1 VTLLGFED
9 ANVRS
14 VVLGSMLLGAGAGVL
29 GSFTLLRKRA
39 LLGDALAHAALPGV
53 CLAFLVTQTKHPLVL
68 LVGAAIT
75 GGLGIAAV
83 NTIVRRS
90 RIKEDAALALTLS
103 VFFGFGI
110 VLLTRIQKSGAAAQ
124 AGLDKFLFGQAAS
137 LVQADVWL
145 LGGVTVVLLAG
156 VFLAF
161 KEFKLLTFDSAFAA
175 SLGWPIG
182 RLDFFLSTLIV
193 LSVTVGLQLVG
204 VVLMAAMLIT
214 PAAAARFWTDRLPR
228 MLAIAALIGALSG
241 ALGAFISMLAPR
253 MPTGPWAVIAATFA
267 FAVSLFAAPRR
278 GVIARGIRH
287 WRTRRRTAEEN
298 VLKTLYHLGERD
310 GDWTRAH
317 TADDLARR
325 RHMGL
330 GAAQRTLG
338 RLDRSGW
345 AVRGSAGW
353 SFTGPGLD
361 RARRMVRLHRL
372 WEVYL
377 SERLNLA
384 ADHVHEDAE
393 HIEHVLTPELE
404 AELEAILARPEYDPH
419 RQPIPYDP
427 APGEMPPEGPVPSRA
442 AERGR

>member
-1 VTLLGFED
+1 VVAGFSREAARVTLLGFED

-182 RLDFFLSTLIV
+182 RQ
-193 LSVTVGLQLVG
+193 GG
-204 VVLMAAMLIT
+204 
-214 PAAAARFWTDRLPR
+214 RE
-228 MLAIAALIGALSG
+228 IGDI
-241 ALGAFISMLAPR
+241 LGPL
-253 MPTGPWAVIAATFA
+253 
-267 FAVSLFAAPRR
+267 
-278 GVIARGIRH
+278 
-287 WRTRRRTAEEN
+287 
-298 VLKTLYHLGERD
+298 
-310 GDWTRAH
+310 
-317 TADDLARR
+317 
-325 RHMGL
+325 
-330 GAAQRTLG
+330 
-338 RLDRSGW
+338 
-345 AVRGSAGW
+345 
-353 SFTGPGLD
+353 
-361 RARRMVRLHRL
+361 
-372 WEVYL
+372 
-377 SERLNLA
+377 
-384 ADHVHEDAE
+384 
-393 HIEHVLTPELE
+393 
-404 AELEAILARPEYDPH
+404 
-419 RQPIPYDP
+419 
-427 APGEMPPEGPVPSRA
+427 
-442 AERGR
+442 